1 MACWISWCINYALR
15 QSTAK
20 TKATLWYWASFLHCW
35 AYKSR
40 LDMRWTRNMSFIL
53 FSFLNIV
60 HLLHT
65 KETHGTRQIS
75 NIGFY
80 DYKPFPSH
88 NFYNKYTSTLG
99 IGLFLD
105 HSWWDIQVDLECP
118 CLTSGKNRFMLHFCK
133 IYTYI
138 MMASAFCMNTVKG
151 ICFFENTFLNI
162 FGLFYRS
169 LHTPFQV
176 QFLLI
181 HLPMISVHTKRK
193 KT

>member
-1 MACWISWCINYALR
+1 M
-15 QSTAK
+15 
-20 TKATLWYWASFLHCW
+20 
-35 AYKSR
+35 R
-40 LDMRWTRNMSFIL
+40 LDNQQLRLRLHFDTELHFCIAESISHAWICAEPEIL
-53 FSFLNIV
+53 VLFFFSFLNIV

-65 KETHGTRQIS
+65 KETHGTCQIS

-88 NFYNKYTSTLG
+88 NFYNKYTSTLS

-133 IYTYI
+133 IYKYI

-151 ICFFENTFLNI
+151 ICFFENTFLNT

-169 LHTPFQV
+169 LHAPFQV

-181 HLPMISVHTKRK
+181 YLPMISYRSHQKKK